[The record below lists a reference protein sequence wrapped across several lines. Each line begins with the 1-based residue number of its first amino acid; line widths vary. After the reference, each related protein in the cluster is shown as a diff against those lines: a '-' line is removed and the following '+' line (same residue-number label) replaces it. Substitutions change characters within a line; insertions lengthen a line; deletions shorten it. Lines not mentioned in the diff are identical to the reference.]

1 MKKALLFIIVAA
13 ILLVG
18 IVAALQGQTLPV
30 DSRRKEMQFFR
41 DWSAQRYSPAADTL
55 WHKITMP
62 DRCVEVWAI
71 ADSGAIAISPD
82 SLYYASTNKPY
93 AWISAGVPFALPT
106 VRKTEIWVKRGS
118 AAVSTHLNLIFKR
131 M

>member
-1 MKKALLFIIVAA
+1 MRNLRFIILCLLLTA
-13 ILLVG
+13 ILVVSLS
-18 IVAALQGQTLPV
+18 AQTLPV
-30 DSRRKEMQFFR
+30 DSRKKEMQFFR

-55 WHKITMP
+55 WHKITLP

-93 AWISAGVPFALPT
+93 AWISAGVPFKLPT
-106 VRKTEIWVKRGS
+106 VRKTEIWVKRASS
-118 AAVSTHLNLIFKR
+118 AASTHLNLIFKR

>member
-1 MKKALLFIIVAA
+1 MRNLRFIILCLLLTA
-13 ILLVG
+13 ILVVSLS
-18 IVAALQGQTLPV
+18 AQTLPV
-30 DSRRKEMQFFR
+30 DSRKKEMQFFR

-55 WHKITMP
+55 WHKITLP

-82 SLYYASTNKPY
+82 SLYYDSTNKPY

-106 VRKTEIWVKRGS
+106 VRKTEIWVKRAS
-118 AAVSTHLNLIFKR
+118 SAVSTHLNLIYKR